1 LGLIDEAIQSG
12 ARQRKACEILSLDS
26 RTVQRWRT
34 QDIGEDCRTGPS
46 RVPRNK
52 LAASERREVLKTVN
66 QEKYRDLSVKQIV
79 PRLADEGTYLASEST
94 MYRILREEDQLRHRG
109 VSQPRTSKAPR
120 ALVATGVGQV
130 WSWDI
135 SLLRSPIRG
144 AFYYLYLVMDVWSRK
159 IVGAAVHTH
168 ESAEYA
174 AALIDSSCRLE
185 GVLRDHLALHSDNGG
200 PMKGATMLATLQRLG
215 VMPSFSRPR
224 VSDDNPYSEA
234 LFRTLKYCPQYP
246 EGPFLSLETARTWVE
261 SFVGWY
267 NGEHRHSGI
276 RFVTPNRRHQGE
288 DVGILANR
296 TRLYRA
302 ARRKHPERWARDIRN
317 WSRNEVVRLNP
328 KRNQTERKAA

>member
-12 ARQRKACEILSLDS
+12 ARQRKACEILGLDP
-26 RTVQRWRT
+26 RTVQRWKD
-34 QDIGEDCRTGPS
+34 QDIGEDCRMGP
-46 RVPRNK
+46 RQAPRNK
-52 LAASERREVLKTVN
+52 LAASERREVLEIVN
-66 QEKYRDLSVKQIV
+66 QERYRDLSVKQIV

-120 ALVATGVGQV
+120 ALEATGANQV

-159 IVGAAVHTH
+159 IVGAAVHTN
-168 ESAEYA
+168 ESAAHA

-185 GVLRDHLALHSDNGG
+185 GVLRDQLALHSDNGG

-261 SFVGWY
+261 SFVSWY
-267 NGEHRHSGI
+267 NGEHLHSGI
-276 RFVTPNRRHQGE
+276 RFVTPQQRHQGE
-288 DVGILANR
+288 DVEILANR

-302 ARRKHPERWARDIRN
+302 ARRKHPERWARGVRN
-317 WSRNEVVRLNP
+317 WSRNEVVKLNP
-328 KRNQTERKAA
+328 KRNQPERRAA